1 MRAHHHHHYNPSK
14 NVPSSNNRL
23 SFPSNPRNPLP
34 LSLNINF
41 IYTCISSDALKFRY
55 TFLHHTQR
63 PIERK
68 KERARGGCPEEK
80 WDKKKKGRKIL
91 HGSSRCPLPP
101 FLHPRKRCSIKDN
114 GNWKDNR
121 TSSPCGSLS
130 LPNAHTFAHTRETHR
145 IEIQSGCRISD
156 AFVVHVVG
164 RRRRHNFRFVD
175 ENSNAEFPARFHDPT
190 RSTQPP
196 HHSWRTRKSPDQLS
210 SCRGIAIDL
219 PSSRS
224 TVKNRFF
231 FRKIDLL
238 NIEMRALVLWNESF
252 FFNYHARDLVKKRI
266 QHLRKFESNYIF
278 FYKINKK
285 SLITNNEEND

>member
-1 MRAHHHHHYNPSK
+1 MHIEWRIKIPLH
-14 NVPSSNNRL
+14 VSS
-23 SFPSNPRNPLP
+23 S
-34 LSLNINF
+34 
-41 IYTCISSDALKFRY
+41 YATAD
-55 TFLHHTQR
+55 
-63 PIERK
+63 RK
-68 KERARGGCPEEK
+68 KEGTSTRWMSRGKVRQEEEG
-80 WDKKKKGRKIL
+80 KKNPPRFVAMPSP
-91 HGSSRCPLPP
+91 SS

-231 FRKIDLL
+231 FRKRSFKYRNACSRFVKRI
-238 NIEMRALVLWNESF
+238 F
-252 FFNYHARDLVKKRI
+252 FF
-266 QHLRKFESNYIF
+266 
-278 FYKINKK
+278 
-285 SLITNNEEND
+285 